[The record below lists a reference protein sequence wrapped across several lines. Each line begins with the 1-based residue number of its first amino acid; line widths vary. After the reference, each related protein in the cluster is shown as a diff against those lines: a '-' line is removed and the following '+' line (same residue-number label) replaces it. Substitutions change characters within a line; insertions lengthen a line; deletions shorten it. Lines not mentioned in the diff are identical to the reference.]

1 LSSGNNSLADILDGD
16 DDENEKLEDISS
28 EELKLNVAPI
38 DESSGKVVG
47 ADAAAVLPSH
57 SIDNSTSSEI
67 ETMSA
72 ASLEVVVEGKGTD
85 DDWTGS
91 VQLEV
96 ASTSSSL
103 GSSRGVGES
112 DDEIV
117 NEVELQGSEEESH
130 EATRSIEESSSE
142 MINVVASSEG
152 DNE

>member
-1 LSSGNNSLADILDGD
+1 
-16 DDENEKLEDISS
+16 
-28 EELKLNVAPI
+28 
-38 DESSGKVVG
+38 
-47 ADAAAVLPSH
+47 
-57 SIDNSTSSEI
+57 
-67 ETMSA
+67 MSA